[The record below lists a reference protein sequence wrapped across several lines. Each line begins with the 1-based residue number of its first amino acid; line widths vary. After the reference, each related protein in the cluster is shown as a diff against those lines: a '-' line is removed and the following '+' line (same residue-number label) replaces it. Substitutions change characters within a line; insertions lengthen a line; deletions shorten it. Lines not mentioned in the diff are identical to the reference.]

1 MARAASTIILVVVCY
16 LQLVQSFKLR
26 SPVGARKRYP
36 RYPVL
41 VTAGT
46 DDGRD
51 NNGDKAEEFGQI
63 IPFDFNPSDF
73 VRDKPPVLPKKS
85 NSDDKQRNAKDIL
98 EENVRAAQK
107 SLKIAEKQKRQEEN
121 YKLFDDDN
129 ARPTGYDNN
138 DDEEEEEEERR
149 NREADVNWVPSVD
162 SDPNTDS
169 PVFKFLKDTYI
180 GSPYDS
186 RKKQQ
191 ARYVIR
197 NITAIS
203 VLIGLIFTGIWYA
216 FPGKFVSVRGTQD
229 FSQRY
234 NYVNP
239 DDLLNEA
246 MYKSGSSTVYFDEN
260 TNPGTNGYADR
271 EELASPRVPYQ
282 KNLLPRA
289 PPPTVD
295 L

>member
-1 MARAASTIILVVVCY
+1 MQRDARAILDENM
-16 LQLVQSFKLR
+16 R
-26 SPVGARKRYP
+26 SVEK
-36 RYPVL
+36 
-41 VTAGT
+41 
-46 DDGRD
+46 
-51 NNGDKAEEFGQI
+51 N
-63 IPFDFNPSDF
+63 
-73 VRDKPPVLPKKS
+73 
-85 NSDDKQRNAKDIL
+85 
-98 EENVRAAQK
+98 
-107 SLKIAEKQKRQEEN
+107 LKIAEKKKKQEEK

-129 ARPTGYDNN
+129 ARPTGYDNYE
-138 DDEEEEEEERR
+138 DEDEEEKEEERR
-149 NREADVNWVPSVD
+149 NREADSNWTPSID

-197 NITAIS
+197 NITGIS
-203 VLIGLIFTGIWYA
+203 VLIGLIFTVIWYA

-239 DDLLNEA
+239 DDLLNES
-246 MYKSGSSTVYFDEN
+246 MYKGGGSETVYFDEDS
-260 TNPGTNGYADR
+260 NPDTNGYANR
-271 EELASPRVPYQ
+271 EELSSPRIPYQ
-282 KNLLPRA
+282 KNFLPRA